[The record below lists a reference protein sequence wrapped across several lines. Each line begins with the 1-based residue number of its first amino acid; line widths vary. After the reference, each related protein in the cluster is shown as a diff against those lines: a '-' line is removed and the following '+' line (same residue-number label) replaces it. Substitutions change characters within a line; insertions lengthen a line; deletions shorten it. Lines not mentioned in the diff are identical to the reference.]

1 MTAMSDRSVQ
11 AEDMSAD
18 AAVCADVGF
27 DDSGRPAMGP
37 SASRTHTWELGSLN
51 NILNEISCITA
62 AELQP
67 LSAGRSPDR
76 GITREGCEMSIH
88 DKVELPSE
96 VLAAVVE
103 YERNIQQRNQ
113 LTVGELMA
121 AIDST
126 ADVDRGIAEQRLLA
140 IAEIGKELLCRTIC
154 HEAMTPALL
163 DEAREVMGGIVD
175 EVLSE
180 WERATSIA
188 AGAAISRSDSHG

>member
-1 MTAMSDRSVQ
+1 MRMQQFART
-11 AEDMSAD
+11 SA
-18 AAVCADVGF
+18 
-27 DDSGRPAMGP
+27 STTLRRPAMGP
-37 SASRTHTWELGSLN
+37 SASRARTWELGSLN

-62 AELQP
+62 AELH
-67 LSAGRSPDR
+67 LYLLAGRRTGNHEERVDMTIHGKV
-76 GITREGCEMSIH
+76 GI
-88 DKVELPSE
+88 PSE

-121 AIDST
+121 AIDGT